1 MDWRLY
7 LPQEW
12 AHDKARRDNAGVP
25 EQIEFATKPQIALAQ
40 IRAAK
45 AAGVPRGAVL
55 ADSAYGGETAFREA
69 LSAME
74 LSYCVGVRSS
84 TTVWTSGSA
93 PLPPA
98 VKRTQGRGRPA
109 TCLRRDPRHPPLSVR
124 DVALSL
130 PSQAWRTLK
139 WREGTNQTLRSRFA
153 ALRVRAAHRDYK
165 RHSERE
171 EEWLLIEWPKSEGEP
186 LKYWM
191 ASLPPNIPVNRLVD
205 TAKMRW
211 RIERDYQ
218 ELKQEFGLGHYEG
231 RGWRGFH
238 HHATLCIAAYGF
250 LVAHRL
256 KGGGAK
262 KNSARPKAS
271 ALPADYTPRGGRQ
284 DTASRTRFH
293 RHASIS
299 VRPGD
304 HPTSRALP
312 MLQMLM
318 GNLNFVTQ

>member
-1 MDWRLY
+1 
-7 LPQEW
+7 
-12 AHDKARRDNAGVP
+12 
-25 EQIEFATKPQIALAQ
+25 
-40 IRAAK
+40 
-45 AAGVPRGAVL
+45 
-55 ADSAYGGETAFREA
+55 
-69 LSAME
+69 

-84 TTVWTSGSA
+84 TTVWTRGSA

-109 TCLRRDPRHPPLSVR
+109 TRLRRDPSHPPLSVK
-124 DVALSL
+124 DVAVSL
-130 PSQAWRTLK
+130 PSQAWRTMS
-139 WREGTNQTLRSRFA
+139 WREGTNRTLRSRFA

-165 RHSERE
+165 RHRERE

-191 ASLPPNIPVNRLVD
+191 ASLAPNIPVKRLVD

-250 LVAHRL
+250 LVAPRL
-256 KGGGAK
+256 TSGGAK
-262 KNSARPKAS
+262 KNLARPKAS
-271 ALPADYTPRGGRQ
+271 ALPEDYTPRGGPQ
-284 DTASRTRFH
+284 DTASHTRFH
-293 RHASIS
+293 RHAAIS
-299 VRPGD
+299 HRPGD
-304 HPTSRALP
+304 HPSSRALP
-312 MLQMLM
+312 LLRDAY
-318 GNLNFVTQ
+318 GPP